1 MDHLPEQISKL
12 LRASDKTKIIMNGL
26 PNSFTGLMGN
36 GGRGGQRGVMDR
48 ETEGSPDFLHHP
60 EA

>member
-36 GGRGGQRGVMDR
+36 GGRGGTERGNGQGDR
-48 ETEGSPDFLHHP
+48 GIPGFSAPS
-60 EA
+60 